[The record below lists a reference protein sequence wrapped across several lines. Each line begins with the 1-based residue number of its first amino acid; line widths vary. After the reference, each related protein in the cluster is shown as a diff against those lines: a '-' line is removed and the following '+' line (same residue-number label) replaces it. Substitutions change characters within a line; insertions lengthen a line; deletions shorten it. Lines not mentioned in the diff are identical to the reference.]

1 MRKMERL
8 RKIIVFIAK
17 AFAISFLYVLA
28 LVSFGCLITG
38 MGIMDV
44 KGLYGIDAIAMFL
57 VGVVGCMATF
67 WIYKALKKWW
77 KIE

>member
-1 MRKMERL
+1 MRKI
-8 RKIIVFIAK
+8 RKIIVFIAE
-17 AFAISFLYVLA
+17 AFVISLLFLLA
-28 LVSFGCLITG
+28 LVSFGCLVTG
-38 MGIMDV
+38 MGILDV
-44 KGLYGIDAIAMFL
+44 KGLYGIDAITMFL